1 MPETLIQ
8 RIHAMSAEV
17 IDLQRKLVAIPAL
30 GPDNDGDGEK
40 EKTDFLIAYLKG
52 LGITDIRELNAPDDR
67 VSCGYRPNVAA
78 IIPGQDTTR
87 TFWIIS
93 HTDIVPPG
101 DLGLWD
107 GDPYELRVDGDTI
120 IGRGVE
126 DDHGGIV
133 PSLVLGKALMESGL
147 TPPMNL
153 GILLVADEETGSH
166 KGLGYLVDEHRGLFA
181 KDDLFLVPDFG
192 TPDAAMVE
200 VAEKGMLWLEA
211 SVAGKQC
218 HASTPDQG
226 INAMV
231 AASAFVLLLHT
242 QLPKK
247 FPGTDDLF
255 SPPGSTF
262 CPTKRE
268 ANVPNINTIPGKDVF
283 CIDCRVL
290 PQYSV
295 QRVKDE
301 ILALG
306 KEIEAQYGVTITY
319 REAQREEAAPP
330 TPMSSEIVTRLAAG
344 IKEFYG
350 VEARPEGI
358 GGGTVAAFLRRA
370 GLEAAVWSTC
380 VHNAHQP
387 NERSLI
393 STQITDAK
401 VMARVL
407 FG

>member
-1 MPETLIQ
+1 MSETLIK
-8 RIHAMSAEV
+8 RIHSMSDEV
-17 IDLQRKLVAIPAL
+17 VDLQRKLVAIPAL

-40 EKTDFLIAYLKG
+40 EKADFLIDYLKG
-52 LGITDIRELNAPDDR
+52 LGVEDIREINAPDDR
-67 VSCGYRPNVAA
+67 VSCGYRPNIMAF
-78 IIPGQDTTR
+78 IPGEDASR

-101 DLGLWD
+101 DPSLWD
-107 GDPYELRVDGDTI
+107 SDPYELRVEGDSI

-133 PSLVLGKALMESGL
+133 PSLILTKALLESGL

-166 KGLGYLVDEHRGLFA
+166 KGLGYVVEEH
-181 KDDLFLVPDFG
+181 DDLFGKNDLFLIPDFG
-192 TPDAAMVE
+192 TPDAALVE

-211 SVAGKQC
+211 TVTGKQC
-218 HASTPDQG
+218 HASTPSEG
-226 INAMV
+226 VNAMV
-231 AASAFVLLLHT
+231 AASALVLLLNSE
-242 QLPKK
+242 LPIK
-247 FPGTDDLF
+247 FPATDDLF
-255 SPPGSTF
+255 SPPTSTF
-262 CPTKRE
+262 SPTKRE

-283 CIDCRVL
+283 CMDCRIL
-290 PQYSV
+290 PEYSV
-295 QRVKDE
+295 QEVKDA
-301 ILALG
+301 IAALG
-306 KEIEAQYGVTITY
+306 KTIEDQYNVTIDY
-319 REAQREEAAPP
+319 HEAQREEAAPS
-330 TPMSSEIVTRLAAG
+330 TSMTSEIVTRLAAG

-350 VEARPEGI
+350 VDARPEGI
-358 GGGTVAAFLRRA
+358 GGGTVAAILRRA
-370 GLEAAVWSTC
+370 GHEAAVWSTC

-393 STQITDAK
+393 STQVSDAK